1 MENSV
6 KMILSHADLFVSGLV
21 SLCIIGGVVLEKLPI
36 NIHPLRWIGN
46 SLNQDIKK
54 DITDLSTRLSK
65 VEKDVMNNDL
75 QAKRSIVLNFADKLR
90 RTDYSRLGEIC
101 TLEDF
106 ENVIDVMC
114 EYEQLIEKYNI
125 PNGKFDVAKEYILY
139 EFTRLSKEGKFVE
152 LNNGKK

>member
-1 MENSV
+1 MEDSV

-21 SLCIIGGVVLEKLPI
+21 SLCIIGGVILEKLPI

-54 DITDLSTRLSK
+54 DIIDLSTRLSK

>member
-1 MENSV
+1 MEDSV

-21 SLCIIGGVVLEKLPI
+21 SLCIIGGVILEKLPI

>member
-90 RTDYSRLGEIC
+90 RTDYFRLGEIC

-114 EYEQLIEKYNI
+114 EYEKLIEKYNI

>member
-152 LNNGKK
+152 QKNGKK

>member
-1 MENSV
+1 MEDSV

-152 LNNGKK
+152 HNNGKK

>member
-1 MENSV
+1 MEDSV

-21 SLCIIGGVVLEKLPI
+21 SLCIIGGVILEKLPI

-152 LNNGKK
+152 HNNGKK

>member
-21 SLCIIGGVVLEKLPI
+21 SLCIIGGVILEKLPI

-152 LNNGKK
+152 HNNGKK

>member
-1 MENSV
+1 
-6 KMILSHADLFVSGLV
+6 MILSHADLFVSGLV

-90 RTDYSRLGEIC
+90 RTDYSRVGEIC

>member
-21 SLCIIGGVVLEKLPI
+21 SLCIIGGVILEKLPI

-114 EYEQLIEKYNI
+114 EYEKLIEKYNI

-152 LNNGKK
+152 HNNVKK

>member
-6 KMILSHADLFVSGLV
+6 RMILSHADLFVSGLV
-21 SLCIIGGVVLEKLPI
+21 SLCIIGGVILEKLPI

>member
-1 MENSV
+1 MEDSV
-6 KMILSHADLFVSGLV
+6 RMILSHADLFVSGLV

>member
-1 MENSV
+1 
-6 KMILSHADLFVSGLV
+6 MILSHADLFVSGLV

>member
-152 LNNGKK
+152 QNNGKK

>member
-1 MENSV
+1 MEDSV
-6 KMILSHADLFVSGLV
+6 RMILSHADLFVSGLV
-21 SLCIIGGVVLEKLPI
+21 SLCIIGGVILEKLPI

>member
-1 MENSV
+1 MEDSV

-21 SLCIIGGVVLEKLPI
+21 SLCIIGGVILEKLPI

-106 ENVIDVMC
+106 ENVIDVIC

>member
-54 DITDLSTRLSK
+54 DVTDLSTRLSK

>member
-54 DITDLSTRLSK
+54 DIIDLSTRLSK

>member
-152 LNNGKK
+152 HNNGKK

>member
-106 ENVIDVMC
+106 ENVIDVIC

-152 LNNGKK
+152 HNNGKK

>member
-1 MENSV
+1 MEDSV

-21 SLCIIGGVVLEKLPI
+21 SLCIIGGVILEKLPI

-114 EYEQLIEKYNI
+114 EYEKLIEKYNI

>member
-21 SLCIIGGVVLEKLPI
+21 SLCIIGGVILEKLPI

>member
-90 RTDYSRLGEIC
+90 RRDYSRLGEIC

-152 LNNGKK
+152 QNNGKK

>member
-1 MENSV
+1 MEDSV